1 MACEGLINADFLFD
15 CVNPSVGGL
24 EVDVLLINA
33 EDVNIATT
41 TVSATNKIIM
51 TNLALKTGKTGFLLQ
66 GVKQINGTSYEL
78 VNKEFGPDKFKHTFS
93 GVILNP
99 SSANKLQ
106 ATILSEGAKYI
117 VVVEQKWKGA
127 ANADAFQLYGYKS
140 GLGLATMTYNSKEN
154 DGTISFTLESAE
166 GYEEPTIPLTLLE
179 TDYATT
185 KIAFTAKFLGT

>member
-1 MACEGLINADFLFD
+1 MPCEGLITADILFD
-15 CVNPSVGGL
+15 CANPSVGGL
-24 EVDVLLINA
+24 ETDVLLINA

-41 TVSATNKIIM
+41 TVSTTNKILI

-78 VNKEFGPDKFKHTFS
+78 VKKEFGPDKFKHMFT

-99 SSANKLQ
+99 SAANKLQ
-106 ATILSEGAKYI
+106 ATNLSEGGKYI

-127 ANADAFQLYGYKS
+127 SNADAFQVYGLKS
-140 GLGLATMTYNSKEN
+140 GLELMTLTYNSKEN
-154 DGTISFTLESAE
+154 DGTISFTLESTE
-166 GYEEPTIPLTLLE
+166 NFEEPTVPMTLLE

-185 KIAFTAKFLGT
+185 KTAFDAKFLS